1 MNPLQVTNLCSTRRH
16 VASAVAKAI
25 QIEAGDHR
33 QLPPDHVALSTRCC
47 SAAFHGGSRQAG
59 WWQVSSSSSSSFSFS
74 LATNA
79 CGTNARHKGQ
89 EFSPR
94 LDYATPRLRD
104 STRYAAA
111 VKLKHQLKHFGIT
124 LHQQNILYIYT
135 IYHNIVCHAICMFNG
150 GKLKVIVTFLQ
161 RSSIESVCLRLGL
174 KF

>member
-1 MNPLQVTNLCSTRRH
+1 MQHAAARCLRRCKGDTNRSWR
-16 VASAVAKAI
+16 S
-25 QIEAGDHR
+25 
-33 QLPPDHVALSTRCC
+33 
-47 SAAFHGGSRQAG
+47 SAAPSRSCCTFHSLLLCCISWWQSAG
-59 WWQVSSSSSSSFSFS
+59 RLWWQVSSFSSSS

-161 RSSIESVCLRLGL
+161 RSSVESVCLRLGL